1 MKKELKSLGKQTVVY
16 GVGSMLGRLSAFLLL
31 PVYTSY
37 LTPAQ
42 FGTLELFYMTSA
54 VISIFLGTQ
63 LSHATLRFYFDY
75 DTEPERYRVISSSF
89 ILYVAFSATVLG
101 VCALFSERFSLLLF
115 SGTHYTRHFVVLF
128 AWLLLSLSNEIL
140 FAFVRALERA
150 GLFVAVMLC
159 ELIVKL
165 GLCIFFVVSLQWE
178 EFGVLAGNL
187 AGTGAAFAA
196 LAVFTFSR
204 CRFEVDVSLFFG
216 LVRYTLP
223 LIFVSMCG
231 TVMGMADRFFLK
243 TYTSLAMVG
252 LYALGM
258 RFASVVNFLVFHPFT
273 RGYGPF
279 RFSIMNRDNAK
290 EIYSRVTTY
299 FCFFFLWACLG
310 VIALAREVIVVM
322 ADESY
327 WDAYRVVPVLLVSVF
342 FSGLYY
348 MVQIGVYLKKNTRV
362 LSYVFAAAALFN
374 LACLWTLVPA
384 FGIMGAA
391 LAVCATRALVVLLG
405 WRCSQLVY
413 PMRYE
418 WARCTKIAA
427 VFLALALATSWPFH
441 QSPYL
446 SMLMKT
452 PVLLL
457 YPLILYSIGFFSP
470 QEREFIGKL
479 PARMVTA
486 GALRRNVS

>member
-1 MKKELKSLGKQTVVY
+1 MKNEIKSLGRQTVIY
-16 GVGSMLGRLSAFLLL
+16 GAGSMLGRLSAFLLL
-31 PVYTSY
+31 PVYTSH

-75 DTEPERYRVISSSF
+75 EAEPERYRVISSSF
-89 ILYVAFSATVLG
+89 ILYFTFSALALG
-101 VCALFSERFSLLLF
+101 ICSLFAERFSLVLF
-115 SGTHYTRHFVVLF
+115 GNPQYARHFVVLF
-128 AWLLLSLSNEIL
+128 VWLLLSLSNEIL

-150 GLFVAVMLC
+150 GLFVAIMLC
-159 ELIVKL
+159 ELIAKL
-165 GLCIFFVVSLQWE
+165 VPCVFFVVWLQWE

-187 AGTGAAFAA
+187 AGTGVAFAV
-196 LAVFTFSR
+196 LAAFTFSR
-204 CRFEVDVSLFFG
+204 CRFEVDMSLFFR

-223 LIFVSMCG
+223 LIFVGVCG

-252 LYALGM
+252 IYALGM

-279 RFSIMNRDNAK
+279 RFSIMNRDDAR

-327 WDAYRVVPVLLVSVF
+327 WSAYRVVPVLLVSVF

-362 LSYVFAAAALFN
+362 LSYVFAFAALFN
-374 LACLWTLVPA
+374 LACLWALVPA

-418 WARCTKIAA
+418 WARCAKIAA
-427 VFLALALATSWPFH
+427 VFLGLALAASRPFH
-441 QSPYL
+441 ESPYL
-446 SMLMKT
+446 SMLMKA
-452 PVLLL
+452 PVVLL
-457 YPLILYSIGFFSP
+457 YPLILYSIGFYSR
-470 QEREFIGKL
+470 QEREIIGKL
-479 PARMVTA
+479 PARMAAA
-486 GALRRNVS
+486 GVLRRNVS